1 MAEKIL
7 AGFCRK
13 DMTPEGSTAL
23 GGFGDDPRRM
33 SVGVLDPIFGTCIA
47 LTGTNEETVLLY
59 SFDLLHANEEMTR
72 RLRASASKATGVPE
86 DHIMLSSTHTHS
98 GPGISSPELPSIQR
112 FYDLFEVLMTQAA
125 VGAMADRAPADI
137 YIGDAYTE
145 GLNFVRH
152 YKMENGTYG
161 GDNFGRW
168 ISPIVGHASEVDN
181 QIQLVKFQREAKK
194 DIVIMNW
201 QAHPKMSGTAAS
213 VFGQAHRKHL
223 SADFVG
229 YTRKHLEEMSGNLVI
244 YFTGGAGNVN
254 VDTRIPEEMPSI
266 FPDELGKALA
276 DTALKG
282 LEGMRK
288 VQGGPVA
295 TRQRTVSAQ
304 IDHSDDHLVEIA
316 QEVWAIWPED
326 PKEALRVAREKGFN
340 SAYAARD
347 VIGRSKMVGSR
358 SMELDTVKVGD
369 IAFATAPYEMF
380 CVNGQYIKE
389 NSPFEKTIV
398 MSCANGANSYLASEF
413 AFQHGGYEVD
423 SRKFPK
429 GTAEQMVENHV
440 EMLKEMYQ

>member
-1 MAEKIL
+1 MSEKIKV
-7 AGFCRK
+7 GFCRK
-13 DMTPEGSTAL
+13 DMTPEGSIAL

-33 SVGVLDPIFGTCIA
+33 SVGVLDPIYGTCIA
-47 LTGTNEETVLLY
+47 ITGTNGETVLLY

-86 DHIMLSSTHTHS
+86 DHIMLASTHTHS
-98 GPGISSPELPSIQR
+98 GPGISSPEFACIQR

-125 VGAMADRAPADI
+125 VGAMADQATADI

-181 QIQLVKFQREAKK
+181 QIQLIKFARECKK
-194 DIVIMNW
+194 DILVMNW
-201 QAHPKMSGTAAS
+201 QAHAKMSGTAAS
-213 VFGQAHRKHL
+213 TFGRAHRKHL
-223 SADFVG
+223 SADFIG
-229 YTRKHLEEMSGNLVI
+229 YARKHLEEMSGNHVI

-266 FPDELGKALA
+266 FPDELGKSLA
-276 DTALKG
+276 DFAVKG
-282 LEGMRK
+282 LENMRK
-288 VQGGPVA
+288 VSGGPVD
-295 TRQRTVSAQ
+295 TRQRTITVE
-304 IDHSDDHLVEIA
+304 IDHSDDHLVEVA
-316 QEVWAIWPED
+316 EEVWAIWPED
-326 PKEALRVAREKGFN
+326 QQACMALAREKGFN

-347 VIGRSKMVGSR
+347 VIGRSKMTGSR
-358 SMELDTVKVGD
+358 SMEIDTVSVGD

-398 MSCANGANSYLASEF
+398 ISCSNGANSYLASAF
-413 AFQHGGYEVD
+413 AFEHGGYEVD

-429 GTAEQMVENHV
+429 GTAEMMVENHV
-440 EMLKEMYQ
+440 QMLREMHG